1 MRVGR
6 VVLSSTLLLLSAGCG
21 APDLMMWVSRVERR
35 GTQDEVTIK
44 LSAVGADR
52 QPGRGRVE
60 LEVTSAEV
68 NSPFVELDADGLGT
82 FELRQGA
89 GEKASVSAS
98 WEGATVVL
106 EGYLKP
112 KPSTGSTG
120 STSSTSSTSSSS
132 SGSALPTTFDA
143 GAVATPAMPS
153 IISSRPEPIVP
164 ASSCPASAGNLPGF
178 SAVVVVLNRDRTPAR
193 SSVEVSR
200 GTSKACAVTDASGR
214 ARFSGLGVGRWQT
227 RVTTTTISHTTVDNG
242 PYEPAIS
249 TPTTFFSSV
258 PYRIAVSDVAT
269 NEFELQS
276 GF

>member
-120 STSSTSSTSSSS
+120 STSSTSSSS

-143 GAVATPAMPS
+143 GAVATPATPS
-153 IISSRPEPIVP
+153 ITSSRPEPIVP
-164 ASSCPASAGNLPGF
+164 ASSCPSSAGNLPGF
-178 SAVVVVLNRDRTPAR
+178 SAVVVVLNRNRTPAR
-193 SSVEVSR
+193 SSVVVSR
-200 GTSKACAVTDASGR
+200 GTSKAWAVTDASGR
-214 ARFSGLGVGRWQT
+214 ARLSGLGVGRWQT

-258 PYRIAVSDVAT
+258 PYRIAVSDFAT